1 MDGPLAARYQAH
13 LKDLLQIVTPS
24 VVVYEVYKKLRRDAS
39 EAAADAIVAEMGK
52 TQVAPFDERLALRAA
67 EASLEHGIPM
77 ADAIVYAT
85 ALVYKATL
93 ITSDAD
99 FKRLPGVVYLPKK

>member
-1 MDGPLAARYQAH
+1 
-13 LKDLLQIVTPS
+13 
-24 VVVYEVYKKLRRDAS
+24 
-39 EAAADAIVAEMGK
+39 MGK
-52 TQVAPFDERLALRAA
+52 TQIVPFDERLALRAA

-85 ALVYKATL
+85 ALAYEATI

>member
-39 EAAADAIVAEMGK
+39 EA
-52 TQVAPFDERLALRAA
+52 AA

>member
-1 MDGPLAARYQAH
+1 
-13 LKDLLQIVTPS
+13 
-24 VVVYEVYKKLRRDAS
+24 
-39 EAAADAIVAEMGK
+39 
-52 TQVAPFDERLALRAA
+52 
-67 EASLEHGIPM
+67 M